1 MDQAFLEELGL
12 EASAV
17 EAILTAHGAALA
29 QQKLQH
35 QVAMAI
41 GQAGGRN
48 HTAIT
53 ALLDMEALATAQDTE
68 TAVTEAVAAL
78 KKENGYLF
86 ASPTPPPYARQTGS
100 AAPGGDSEPTTLA
113 GALRARMKR

>member
-1 MDQAFLEELGL
+1 MDQAFLEGLGL
-12 EASAV
+12 EPAAV
-17 EAILTAHGAALA
+17 ETILAAHGAALA
-29 QQKLQH
+29 QQSLQH

-48 HTAIT
+48 QTAIS
-53 ALLDMEALATAQDTE
+53 ALLDMEALAAAEDTGA
-68 TAVTEAVAAL
+68 AVTAAVAAI

-86 ASPTPPPYARQTGS
+86 ENAAPPLYAKQTGS
-100 AAPGGDSEPTTLA
+100 AGPMGDSEPTTLA